1 MTLLIP
7 CLISQLTKKVLVFA
21 PLLILTAEEEA
32 NSVKLQEEM
41 MYQRSEHTVA
51 IETLKADYENLLERT
66 SSELKNKHEGEIALG
81 KAVDREFDE

>member
-1 MTLLIP
+1 M
-7 CLISQLTKKVLVFA
+7 VFA

-81 KAVDREFDE
+81 KALNHECDE

>member
-1 MTLLIP
+1 
-7 CLISQLTKKVLVFA
+7 
-21 PLLILTAEEEA
+21 
-32 NSVKLQEEM
+32 M

-81 KAVDREFDE
+81 KALDCEFDQ

>member
-1 MTLLIP
+1 MLNPSIN
-7 CLISQLTKKVLVFA
+7 KVGGFFFT
-21 PLLILTAEEEA
+21 LILTAEEEA

-81 KAVDREFDE
+81 KALDCEFDQ

>member
-1 MTLLIP
+1 
-7 CLISQLTKKVLVFA
+7 
-21 PLLILTAEEEA
+21 
-32 NSVKLQEEM
+32 M

-81 KAVDREFDE
+81 KVLDREFDG

>member
-1 MTLLIP
+1 
-7 CLISQLTKKVLVFA
+7 
-21 PLLILTAEEEA
+21 
-32 NSVKLQEEM
+32 M

-81 KAVDREFDE
+81 KALERESDG